1 MCDCRIC
8 FSHAR
13 SCDSSDLE
21 SCAMTAG
28 YTGHYNNLDY
38 SICFEQQYGFCGI
51 EFSPADRH
59 EIGSFSLTNETRIN
73 TPETPDT
80 SG

>member
-1 MCDCRIC
+1 MIYLY
-8 FSHAR
+8 SHAR
-13 SCDSSDLE
+13 SCDASDLA

-51 EFSPADRH
+51 EFSPADRN
-59 EIGSFSLTNETRIN
+59 EIGSFSMTNETKIHQP
-73 TPETPDT
+73 TT
-80 SG
+80 SDASG